1 MAFQK
6 NKSIEDALKVLME
19 IAGEGKSCGNRELA
33 RRLKM
38 NTTRVNRFL
47 KTLHDAGFL
56 EQDENLR
63 YHSGSG
69 MEVLSAQCLHGSRL
83 LRASLPVIS
92 KLLPSDYIIGIGALH
107 RDIVSYL
114 FHAAPQMALA
124 EGLGKLRSFPA
135 TYSSIGLM
143 LTALKPVEFIEELYK
158 DKEPIPG
165 NIKTYNEL
173 VDNLKRFK
181 DQNYAVVPSYGEPG
195 FHTMAVPVGKNAIGA
210 IAFAKIR
217 KDEIKYM
224 LELLNEQA
232 SLINQIID
240 DGLDFEADFKFEFA
254 V

>member
-33 RRLKM
+33 RRLDM

-56 EQDENLR
+56 EQDDNQR

-83 LRASLPVIS
+83 LRASLPVVS
-92 KLLPSDYIIGIGALH
+92 DLLPSNYIIGVGALH

-114 FHAAPQMALA
+114 FHAAPQMSLA
-124 EGLGKLRSFPA
+124 EGVGKLRSFPA

-143 LTALKPVEFIEELYK
+143 LTALKPVSFIEELYK
-158 DKEPIPG
+158 EKKPIPG
-165 NIKTYNEL
+165 NLKTYNEL
-173 VDNLKRFK
+173 LDSLQRFK

-210 IAFAKIR
+210 IAFAKI
-217 KDEIKYM
+217 KKGEINYM
-224 LELLNEQA
+224 LELLKEQA
-232 SLINQIID
+232 ARINQIIE
-240 DGLDFEADFKFEFA
+240 DGFDYEVEQNLEFA
-254 V
+254 I